1 MSHLNWSTRD
11 SRRTFTAVGV
21 MLALIAPP
29 AAAQSLGDVARQE
42 QARRGAVKGTG
53 KVYTNDRLRA
63 EPASPAAASPST
75 PQQATTSPVAAAPA
89 AGAKTPGQPGT
100 APEGSAAGPK
110 DEKSWRQR
118 MTSLRESAQRNRVL
132 ADALQSRINALSAD
146 FTARDD
152 PSQRAVIARDRDRA
166 LVELGRLKT
175 EIQDQDKAIADAMEE
190 ARKAGVPAGWLR

>member
-1 MSHLNWSTRD
+1 MSHLNWSTWD
-11 SRRTFTAVGV
+11 CRRTFTALGV
-21 MLALIAPP
+21 LLALHAPS

-42 QARRGAVKGTG
+42 QARRGAVKATG
-53 KVYTNDRLRA
+53 KVYTNDRLRP
-63 EPASPAAASPST
+63 EPASPAAANPAT
-75 PQQATTSPVAAAPA
+75 PQQAATPPATAAPP
-89 AGAKTPGQPGT
+89 AGGKTPGQPEA
-100 APEGSAAGPK
+100 APGAPASGPK
-110 DEKSWRQR
+110 DEKGWRQR
-118 MTSLRESAQRNRVL
+118 MTSLREAAQRNRVL